1 MSTRTASRRSAR
13 ELALAA
19 IFEAEFGQRTAER
32 ALDRRV
38 AEIQPDAEAEAYAR
52 ELVAVVARHR
62 ANLDE
67 TIGEIAPAYP
77 VVQLARMDRAL
88 LRLALG
94 ELLHSP
100 ATPVGVAISEW
111 VELAKTYSGEPA
123 KRLLNGVLG
132 RVATEAR
139 GSEPAPVRSGRRA
152 KGGS

>member
-1 MSTRTASRRSAR
+1 VNIRPASRRTAR

-19 IFEAEFGQRTAER
+19 IFEAEFGQRTPER
-32 ALDRRV
+32 ALERRL
-38 AEIQPDAEAEAYAR
+38 EETHPDAEAEAYAR
-52 ELVAVVARHR
+52 ELVSMVVRYR
-62 ANLDE
+62 ADLDQ
-67 TIGEIAPAYP
+67 TIAENAPAYP

-111 VELAKTYSGEPA
+111 VELAKNYSGEPA

-132 RVATEAR
+132 RVAAEVR
-139 GSEPAPVRSGRRA
+139 GSEPAPVRSGRTV